1 MASFKFPP
9 KYGVGLCGIKATLYF
24 DSREFQDICSNPDV
38 LLLSARGRR
47 NVCSATPSLDG
58 YVIDHVFCLCWRVA
72 PCLPCRCCDACTS
85 QPVHLQGKYAPPPT
99 PIHTK
104 GDLGSA
110 CQVHMGAG
118 TTELCRWFDIGYP
131 ACLAQ
136 HPTNPPGHAP
146 GRGAPSFFELP
157 DCFIL

>member
-85 QPVHLQGKYAPPPT
+85 QPVHLQGKYAPPPHAYT
-99 PIHTK
+99 HEWGFGVCLPGAH
-104 GDLGSA
+104 GGWHHGAL
-110 CQVHMGAG
+110 QVVRHRLSSMPRAAS
-118 TTELCRWFDIGYP
+118 DK
-131 ACLAQ
+131 
-136 HPTNPPGHAP
+136 PPWTCSWPWRAK
-146 GRGAPSFFELP
+146 FF
-157 DCFIL
+157 